1 MQNGFLMMDI
11 RRELEFGQSKDK
23 TEQIVE
29 YVEGDADRFRELV
42 ELFFAGPYR
51 MTQHAAWPIS
61 VVAEKR
67 PELLVP
73 YLNKLTDQLPK
84 KDVHPAVKRNV
95 VRLLQFVEIPKRL
108 RGKVY
113 SHCLDL
119 IADPKEPIAVKAFSI
134 TVAASIAKTESAL
147 MDELKLVARLLL
159 KGASPGI
166 KVRLRRHDLC

>member
-1 MQNGFLMMDI
+1 MMDI
-11 RRELEFGQSKDK
+11 RRELEVGQSKER

-29 YVEGDADRFRELV
+29 YIGDDAGRLRELV

-51 MTQHAAWPIS
+51 ITQRAAWPLS
-61 VVAEKR
+61 VVAENR
-67 PELLVP
+67 PELLMP
-73 YLNKLTDQLPK
+73 YLNKLVDQLPK
-84 KDVHPAVKRNV
+84 TDVHPAVKRNV

-134 TVAASIAKTESAL
+134 TVAASVAKGEPAL
-147 MDELKLVARLLL
+147 MDELRLVARPLV
-159 KGASPGI
+159 KDASPGI
-166 KVRLRRHDLC
+166 KVRLRQIF